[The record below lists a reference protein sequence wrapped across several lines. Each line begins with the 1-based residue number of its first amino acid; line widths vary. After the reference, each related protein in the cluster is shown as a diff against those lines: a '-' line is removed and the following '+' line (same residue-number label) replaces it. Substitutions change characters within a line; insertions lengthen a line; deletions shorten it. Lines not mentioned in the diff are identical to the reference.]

1 MKRIVAVTA
10 ATLLLGAAGG
20 VSFGGETAPAADAPG
35 KAIFLKNAC
44 NSCHSIAAQGIA
56 KKPSTSEGEATATKE
71 ATPAEGAAAKEA
83 APTKEAA
90 ATTEAAAAGTEKR
103 KPPDLSAVGLERQA
117 DWMVKYL
124 QKLEAIKEKKHM
136 KKFKGTDEELTQ
148 LAAWLAS
155 QKDAEAAK
163 KAGEASLKEEVSK
176 EGTKAEAAAA
186 TTEETKKGE
195 ATK

>member
-1 MKRIVAVTA
+1 
-10 ATLLLGAAGG
+10 
-20 VSFGGETAPAADAPG
+20 
-35 KAIFLKNAC
+35 
-44 NSCHSIAAQGIA
+44 
-56 KKPSTSEGEATATKE
+56 
-71 ATPAEGAAAKEA
+71 
-83 APTKEAA
+83 
-90 ATTEAAAAGTEKR
+90 
-103 KPPDLSAVGLERQA
+103 
-117 DWMVKYL
+117 MVKYL

-136 KKFKGTDEELTQ
+136 KKLKGTDEELTQ

>member
-1 MKRIVAVTA
+1 MKRMVAVTA

-20 VSFGGETAPAADAPG
+20 VSFAGEAAPAADAPG
-35 KAIFLKNAC
+35 KAIFIKSAC
-44 NSCHSIAAQGIA
+44 NSCHTLAAQGIA
-56 KKPSTSEGEATATKE
+56 KKPSTSGGEATAAKE
-71 ATPAEGAAAKEA
+71 AAPAEGAAAKED
-83 APTKEAA
+83 A
-90 ATTEAAAAGTEKR
+90 ATTEGAATGTEKK

-117 DWMVKYL
+117 DWIVKYL
-124 QKLEAIKEKKHM
+124 QKLETIKEKKHM
-136 KKFKGTDEELTQ
+136 KKFKGTDDELTQ

-163 KAGEASLKEEVSK
+163 KAGETSMKEEAPK
-176 EGTKAEAAAA
+176 EGTAAAA